1 MRALVKYEQGPQKV
15 RLMDR
20 PVPQPGEGQVRVRVH
35 YAGICGTDIH
45 IYRDDGGYATRPPV
59 TLGHELSGVVDAV
72 GPGVDPALVGRKVVS
87 ETYFITCGHCFYCQT
102 GKPNLCPEKKSIGSG
117 VDGAMAEFVVVPRR
131 NLHLL
136 PQQADLQQAALTEPL
151 ACCVQAVEEMAAI
164 RPGDRVLITGPGAIG
179 LMCLQLSVLAGGRVA
194 VAGTARDRDRLELAR
209 TLGAEAVFFS
219 DRPGGGEEIA
229 GFFAPFGPDILLECS
244 GAGAAVQMALS
255 LLRKGG
261 RYVQVGLTGAPTPV
275 DMNLVTLK
283 ELTIHGTYAQ
293 KPVWWTRAL
302 ELMEAGKLCLAP
314 LISGVKPLEEW
325 EEAFRQYAG
334 GEGLKYLLTPMDPAA
349 SCPGDK

>member
-15 RLMDR
+15 QLMER
-20 PVPQPGEGQVRVRVH
+20 PIPPPGEGQVRIQVC

-59 TLGHELSGVVDAV
+59 ILGHEFSGVVESV

-102 GKPNLCPEKKSIGSG
+102 GKPNLCLEKKSIGSG
-117 VDGAMAEFVVVPRR
+117 VDGAMAEFVVVPRH

-136 PQQADLQQAALTEPL
+136 PPEVDLKEAALTEPL
-151 ACCVQAVEEMAAI
+151 ACCVQAVEEMAGI

-179 LMCLQLSVLAGGRVA
+179 LMCLQLAVLAGGRVA
-194 VAGTARDRDRLELAR
+194 MAGMERDRDRLELALE
-209 TLGAEAVFFS
+209 LGAEAVFYS
-219 DRPGGGEEIA
+219 DRPGGVEKMAEH
-229 GFFAPFGPDILLECS
+229 FAPFGPDVVLECS
-244 GAGAAVQMALS
+244 GAGPAIQMDLALI
-255 LLRKGG
+255 RKGG
-261 RYVQVGLTGAPTPV
+261 RYVQVGLTGATTPV

-283 ELTIHGTYAQ
+283 ELTLHGTYAQ

-302 ELMEAGKLCLAP
+302 ELMGAGKLSLAG
-314 LISGVKPLEEW
+314 LVSDVKPLEEW
-325 EEAFRQYAG
+325 EEAFHQYAR
-334 GEGLKYLLTPMDPAA
+334 GEGLKFLLSPM
-349 SCPGDK
+349 K